1 MYIWLVASATL
12 AALIKAIAIRSIAS
26 LGEGIAIV
34 FTTFILILITAAA
47 DYVKDKKFIEL
58 QSILKDEDIP
68 VIRGKQSA
76 TQSVSIWSLVVGDVI
91 LLEQGSRIPT
101 DCLLIES
108 ADLYV
113 CRQIEEVVGQQ
124 SPDEF
129 KSVQQGGDPFLFA
142 GSKIVRGT
150 GKALVCCVG
159 ENNSTK
165 KETIESLDLNSD
177 TAMQKKL
184 SNLES

>member
-1 MYIWLVASATL
+1 
-12 AALIKAIAIRSIAS
+12 LIKTVAIRSIES

-34 FTTFILILITAAA
+34 FTTFVLILITAAA

-58 QSILKDEDIP
+58 QSIIKDEDIP

-76 TQSVSIWSLVVGDVI
+76 SQSVSIWSLVVGDVI
-91 LLEQGSRIPT
+91 LLEQGSRVPT
-101 DCLLIES
+101 DCLLLES

-113 CRQIEEVVGQQ
+113 CTQIEETVGQQ
-124 SPDEF
+124 STKEF
-129 KSVQQGGDPFLFA
+129 KSVLQGGDPILLA

-159 ENNSTK
+159 ENNSVTK
-165 KETIESLDLNSD
+165 ESIESMDLNSD